1 MQILRYE
8 GIPLEHPDFWVYE
21 LDAALWRGVVEGL
34 YGDADMASLP
44 VARWAE
50 AQAPMYSRVLHLV
63 AVDGDRR
70 LGVCAIELPQRDN
83 RHIAYL
89 SVIVDPA
96 YRRRGIGSALLDA
109 AIQFCRG
116 DERTTFQGWT
126 WEPLRPKGPR
136 RLRGTHGDGELDA
149 DRDSVAFATRHGFK
163 LMQVDTMSRLVLPEQ
178 PELEAQ
184 ARAAREAT
192 SPDYRIV
199 QWMGFPPEW
208 ADDLAVLGRAM
219 GADVPTGG
227 ADLEEESMDEERLR
241 LLDAART
248 RVGIERLTTAVL
260 HVPSGRLVA
269 KSSIVRFAAGD
280 EVADQWDTIVLR
292 EHRGLGLGW
301 FVKTHNHAAL
311 RGRWPEV
318 RRLITGNAS
327 ENQWM
332 LAINRR
338 LGYEPFAASGWF
350 QRKG

>member
-1 MQILRYE
+1 MQVLRFE

-21 LDAALWRGVVEGL
+21 LDAALWREVVVGL
-34 YGDADMASLP
+34 YGDDDMASLP

-50 AQAPMYSRVLHLV
+50 AQTPGYSRVLHLV

-96 YRRRGIGSALLDA
+96 YRRRGVGPALLEA
-109 AIQFCRG
+109 GIQFCRG
-116 DERTTFQGWT
+116 EGRNPFQGWT
-126 WEPLRPKGPR
+126 WEPLKPTGPR
-136 RLRGTHGDGELDA
+136 RLRGTHGEGELDA
-149 DRDSVAFATRHGFK
+149 DRESVAFATRHGFE
-163 LMQVDTMSRLVLPEQ
+163 LMQVETMSRMILPAQ
-178 PELEAQ
+178 PELEAL
-184 ARAAREAT
+184 ARSAREAT

-199 QWMGFPPEW
+199 QWTGFSPEW
-208 ADDLAVLGRAM
+208 ADDVSALGRAM
-219 GADVPTGG
+219 STDVPTGG
-227 ADLEEESMDEERLR
+227 AEMEEETMDEERLR
-241 LLDAART
+241 LLDRART
-248 RVGIERLTTAVL
+248 RVGIERLHTAAL

-269 KSSIVRFAAGD
+269 KTSIVRFAPGD
-280 EVADQWDTIVLR
+280 EVADQWDTIVLQ
-292 EHRGLGLGW
+292 EHRGRGLGW
-301 FVKTHNHAAL
+301 FIKSHNHAAL
-311 RGRWPEV
+311 RRRWPEV

-338 LGYEPFAASGWF
+338 FGYEPFAASGWF